1 MKAYIAASEY
11 FSKNIQTFGVGVR
24 ASVNPLIARRDA
36 IRKHELALRQYY
48 EIDIPDLTSFLHLDN
63 ALSKDSLAPVCTPE
77 ALLLVFRREA
87 KALGWQ
93 LDTEYRILGERV
105 TEESV
110 QTLHTFYET
119 QKEILLNQKTPAAVL
134 DFFTHR
140 CHDVAITSSFCN
152 RFGIKGI
159 TYSDKDGE
167 RILIFDPRNE
177 ITITNI
183 IRSEEI

>member
-1 MKAYIAASEY
+1 MKAYIAANEY

-24 ASVNPLIARRDA
+24 ASVHPLIARRDA
-36 IRKHELALRQYY
+36 VRKHELAMRQYY
-48 EIDIPDLTSFLHLDN
+48 EIDIPDQSSFLHLDN

-93 LDTEYRILGERV
+93 LDTEYRILGKRV

-119 QKEILLNQKTPAAVL
+119 QKEILLKQKTPAAVI
-134 DFFTHR
+134 DFLTHR

-152 RFGIKGI
+152 RFGIN
-159 TYSDKDGE
+159 GE

>member
-1 MKAYIAASEY
+1 MKAYIAANEY

-24 ASVNPLIARRDA
+24 ASVHPLIARRDA
-36 IRKHELALRQYY
+36 VRKHELALRQYY
-48 EIDIPDLTSFLHLDN
+48 EIDIPDMSSFLHLDN

-119 QKEILLNQKTPAAVL
+119 QKEILLKQKT
-134 DFFTHR
+134 
-140 CHDVAITSSFCN
+140 
-152 RFGIKGI
+152 
-159 TYSDKDGE
+159 GE

>member
-1 MKAYIAASEY
+1 MKAYIAANEY

-24 ASVNPLIARRDA
+24 ASVHPLIARRDA
-36 IRKHELALRQYY
+36 VRKHELALRQYY
-48 EIDIPDLTSFLHLDN
+48 EIDIPDMSSFLHLDN

-119 QKEILLNQKTPAAVL
+119 QKEILLKQKTPAAVI
-134 DFFTHR
+134 DFLTHR
-140 CHDVAITSSFCN
+140 CHDVAITSSFSVN
-152 RFGIKGI
+152 AYLFLTPETRLRLQTLFGAKRF
-159 TYSDKDGE
+159 
-167 RILIFDPRNE
+167 NV
-177 ITITNI
+177 
-183 IRSEEI
+183 